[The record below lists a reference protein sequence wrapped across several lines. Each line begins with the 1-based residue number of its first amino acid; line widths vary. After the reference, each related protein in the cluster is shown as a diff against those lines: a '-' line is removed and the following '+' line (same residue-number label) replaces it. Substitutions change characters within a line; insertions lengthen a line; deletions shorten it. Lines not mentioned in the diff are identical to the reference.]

1 MAKRK
6 ENPEAEV
13 KALTAIEIAAELRAV
28 TDDIIEAGGECNDE
42 TFAQLQ
48 NWQAALEVKAENIGL
63 VKERIEAE
71 IEYFKR
77 IEEAAKARRK
87 ARENTIDRLR
97 KYLAGAMQKAGIK
110 SIKRNDGLGGLF
122 SISLVDGRESV
133 EIDDQNKIP
142 MDLCEIVE
150 VVKPL
155 KDKIQER
162 IAAGQ
167 QVPGAH
173 IERGEPYVTIR

>member
-1 MAKRK
+1 MAKK
-6 ENPEAEV
+6 KSENPETTERAMS
-13 KALTAIEIAAELRAV
+13 AIEIAGELRTI
-28 TDDIIEAGGECNDE
+28 TDAIIEAGGECNDE
-42 TFAQLQ
+42 TLAALQ
-48 NWQAALEVKAENIGL
+48 NWQAQLEVKAENIGL

-71 IEYFKR
+71 IEYFRK
-77 IEEAAKARRK
+77 IEEAARARRK

-97 KYLAGAMQKAGIK
+97 KYLAGAMQLANTK
-110 SIKRNDGLGGLF
+110 SIKRNDGLF

-167 QVPGAH
+167 EVPGAH

>member
-1 MAKRK
+1 MAAKK
-6 ENPEAEV
+6 KVENPETTERAMS
-13 KALTAIEIAAELRAV
+13 AIEIAGELRAI
-28 TDDIIEAGGECNDE
+28 TDSIIEAGGECNDE

-77 IEEAAKARRK
+77 IEEAARARRK

-97 KYLAGAMQKAGIK
+97 KYLAVAMQAANTK
-110 SIKRNDGLGGLF
+110 SIKRNDGLF

-133 EIDDQNKIP
+133 QIDDINKLP

-150 VVKPL
+150 VVKPRADAI
-155 KDKIQER
+155 KER
-162 IAAGQ
+162 LTSGQ

>member
-1 MAKRK
+1 MAAKK
-6 ENPEAEV
+6 KGDNPESEV
-13 KALTAIEIAAELRAV
+13 RALSAIEIATELRAI
-28 TDDIIEAGGECNDE
+28 TDSIIEAGGECNDE

-48 NWQAALEVKAENIGL
+48 AWQAQLEVKAENIGL

-97 KYLAGAMQKAGIK
+97 KYLAGAMQMANIK
-110 SIKRNDGLGGLF
+110 SIKRNDGLF
-122 SISLVDGRESV
+122 SISLVDGREAV

-150 VVKPL
+150 VIKPL
-155 KDKIQER
+155 KDKIAER
-162 IAAGQ
+162 IASGQ

-173 IERGEPYVTIR
+173 IERGEPYVMIR

>member
-1 MAKRK
+1 MAKK
-6 ENPEAEV
+6 KSENPETTERAMS
-13 KALTAIEIAAELRAV
+13 AIEIAGELRAI
-28 TDDIIEAGGECNDE
+28 TDAIIEAGGECNDE
-42 TFAQLQ
+42 TLSQLQ
-48 NWQAALEVKAENIGL
+48 NWQAQLEVKAENIGL
-63 VKERIEAE
+63 VIERIEAE

-77 IEEAAKARRK
+77 IEEAARARRK

-97 KYLAGAMQKAGIK
+97 KYLAGAMQLANTK
-110 SIKRNDGLGGLF
+110 SIKRNDGLF

-150 VVKPL
+150 VIKPL
-155 KDKIQER
+155 KDKIAER
-162 IAAGQ
+162 IAAGHE
-167 QVPGAH
+167 VPGAH

>member
-1 MAKRK
+1 MAKK
-6 ENPEAEV
+6 KSENHETTERAMS
-13 KALTAIEIAAELRAV
+13 AIEIAGELRAI
-28 TDDIIEAGGECNDE
+28 TDAIIEAGGECNDE
-42 TFAQLQ
+42 TLAALTS
-48 NWQAALEVKAENIGL
+48 WQAALEVKAENIGL

-77 IEEAAKARRK
+77 IEEAARARRK

-97 KYLAGAMQKAGIK
+97 KYLAGAMQLANTK
-110 SIKRNDGLGGLF
+110 SIKRNDGLF

-142 MDLCEIVE
+142 MDLCEIIE
-150 VVKPL
+150 VIKPL
-155 KDKIQER
+155 KDKIAER
-162 IAAGQ
+162 IASGQ

-173 IERGEPYVTIR
+173 IERGEPYVMIR

>member
-1 MAKRK
+1 MAAKK
-6 ENPEAEV
+6 KSDNPEAT
-13 KALTAIEIAAELRAV
+13 KRALTAIEIATELRTI
-28 TDDIIEAGGECNDE
+28 TDAIIEAGGECNDE

-48 NWQAALEVKAENIGL
+48 NWQAQLEVKAENIGL

-97 KYLAGAMQKAGIK
+97 KYLAGAMQMANTK
-110 SIKRNDGLGGLF
+110 SIKRNDGLF

-162 IAAGQ
+162 IAAGET
-167 QVPGAH
+167 VPGAH
-173 IERGEPYVTIR
+173 IERGEPYVMIR

>member
-1 MAKRK
+1 MAKK
-6 ENPEAEV
+6 KSENPETTERAMS
-13 KALTAIEIAAELRAV
+13 AIEIAGELRAI
-28 TDDIIEAGGECNDE
+28 TDAIIEAGGECNDE
-42 TFAQLQ
+42 TLAALQ
-48 NWQAALEVKAENIGL
+48 NWQAQLEVKAENIGL

-97 KYLAGAMQKAGIK
+97 KYLASAMQMANIK
-110 SIKRNDGLGGLF
+110 SIKRNDGLF

-162 IAAGQ
+162 IASGQ

-173 IERGEPYVTIR
+173 VERGEPYVMIR

>member
-1 MAKRK
+1 MAAKK
-6 ENPEAEV
+6 KSDNPEAEV
-13 KALTAIEIAAELRAV
+13 RALSAIEIATELRTI
-28 TDDIIEAGGECNDE
+28 TDSIIEAGGECSDDV
-42 TFAQLQ
+42 FQQLQ
-48 NWQAALEVKAENIGL
+48 AWQAQLEVKAENIGL
-63 VKERIEAE
+63 VEERIEAE

-77 IEEAAKARRK
+77 IEEAANARRK

-97 KYLAGAMQKAGIK
+97 KYLAGAMQMANIK
-110 SIKRNDGLGGLF
+110 SIKRNDGLF

-150 VVKPL
+150 VIKPL

-162 IAAGQ
+162 IASGQ
-167 QVPGAH
+167 EVPGVH

>member
-1 MAKRK
+1 MAAKK
-6 ENPEAEV
+6 KGDNPESEV
-13 KALTAIEIAAELRAV
+13 RALSAIEIATELRAI
-28 TDDIIEAGGECNDE
+28 TDSIIEAGGECNDE

-48 NWQAALEVKAENIGL
+48 AWQAQLEVKAENIGL

-97 KYLAGAMQKAGIK
+97 KYLAGAMQLANTK
-110 SIKRNDGLGGLF
+110 SIKRNDGLF

-142 MDLCEIVE
+142 MDLCEIIE

-162 IAAGQ
+162 IAAGEV
-167 QVPGAH
+167 VPGAH
-173 IERGEPYVTIR
+173 IERGEPYVMIR

>member
-13 KALTAIEIAAELRAV
+13 KALSAIEIATELRTI
-28 TDDIIEAGGECNDE
+28 TDSIIEAGGECSDDV
-42 TFAQLQ
+42 FQQLE
-48 NWQAALEVKAENIGL
+48 NWQVLLEVKAENIGL

-77 IEEAAKARRK
+77 IEEAARARRK

-97 KYLAGAMQKAGIK
+97 KYLAGAMQMAGVK
-110 SIKRNDGLGGLF
+110 SIKRNDGLF
-122 SISLVDGRESV
+122 SISLVDGREAV

-173 IERGEPYVTIR
+173 IERGEPYVMIR

>member
-1 MAKRK
+1 MAKK
-6 ENPEAEV
+6 KNDNPEAEAR
-13 KALTAIEIAAELRAV
+13 ALTAIEIATELRTITEA
-28 TDDIIEAGGECNDE
+28 IIEAGGECNDE
-42 TFAQLQ
+42 TLEALQ

-71 IEYFKR
+71 CEYFKR

-97 KYLAGAMQKAGIK
+97 KYLAGAMQMANIK
-110 SIKRNDGLGGLF
+110 SIKRNDGLF

-150 VVKPL
+150 VIKPL

-162 IAAGQ
+162 IASGQ
-167 QVPGAH
+167 KVPGAH
-173 IERGEPYVTIR
+173 VERGEPYVMIR

>member
-1 MAKRK
+1 MAAKK
-6 ENPEAEV
+6 KSDNPEAEAR
-13 KALTAIEIAAELRAV
+13 ALTAIEIATELRTITEA
-28 TDDIIEAGGECNDE
+28 IIEAGGECNDD

-77 IEEAAKARRK
+77 IEDAARARRK

-97 KYLAGAMQKAGIK
+97 KYLAGAMQMANIK
-110 SIKRNDGLGGLF
+110 SIKRNDGLF

>member
-13 KALTAIEIAAELRAV
+13 KALSAIEIATELRTI
-28 TDDIIEAGGECNDE
+28 TDSIIEAGGECSDDV
-42 TFAQLQ
+42 FQQLE
-48 NWQAALEVKAENIGL
+48 NWQVLLEVKAENIGL

-77 IEEAAKARRK
+77 IEEAARARRK

-97 KYLAGAMQKAGIK
+97 KYLAGAMQMAGVK
-110 SIKRNDGLGGLF
+110 SIKRNDGLF
-122 SISLVDGRESV
+122 SISLVDGREAV

-162 IAAGQ
+162 IAAGET
-167 QVPGAH
+167 VPGAH
-173 IERGEPYVTIR
+173 IERGEPYVMIR

>member
-13 KALTAIEIAAELRAV
+13 KALSAIEIATELRTI
-28 TDDIIEAGGECNDE
+28 TDSIIEAGGECSDDV
-42 TFAQLQ
+42 FQQLE
-48 NWQAALEVKAENIGL
+48 NWQVLLEVKAENIGL

-77 IEEAAKARRK
+77 IEEAARARRK

-97 KYLAGAMQKAGIK
+97 KYLAGAMQMAGVK
-110 SIKRNDGLGGLF
+110 SIKRNDGLF
-122 SISLVDGRESV
+122 SISLVDGREAV

>member
-1 MAKRK
+1 MAAKK
-6 ENPEAEV
+6 KGDNPEAEV
-13 KALTAIEIAAELRAV
+13 RALSAIEIATELRTI
-28 TDDIIEAGGECNDE
+28 TDSIIEAGGECNDE
-42 TFAQLQ
+42 TLAQLQ
-48 NWQAALEVKAENIGL
+48 NWQAQLEVKAENIGL

-77 IEEAAKARRK
+77 IEEAARARRK

-97 KYLAGAMQKAGIK
+97 KYLAGAMQLANIK
-110 SIKRNDGLGGLF
+110 SIKRNDGLF

-150 VVKPL
+150 VIKPL

-173 IERGEPYVTIR
+173 IERGEPYVMIR

>member
-1 MAKRK
+1 MAKK
-6 ENPEAEV
+6 KSENPETTERAMS
-13 KALTAIEIAAELRAV
+13 AIEIAGELRTI
-28 TDDIIEAGGECNDE
+28 TDAIIEAGGECNDE

-63 VKERIEAE
+63 VKERIETE

-77 IEEAAKARRK
+77 IEEAARARRK

-97 KYLAGAMQKAGIK
+97 KYLAGAMQMAGVK
-110 SIKRNDGLGGLF
+110 SIKRNDGLF

-133 EIDDQNKIP
+133 QIDDINKLP
-142 MDLCEIVE
+142 MDMTDIVE
-150 VVKPL
+150 VIKPRTDAI
-155 KDKIQER
+155 KDR
-162 IAAGQ
+162 LTAGQ
-167 QVPGAH
+167 EVPGAH